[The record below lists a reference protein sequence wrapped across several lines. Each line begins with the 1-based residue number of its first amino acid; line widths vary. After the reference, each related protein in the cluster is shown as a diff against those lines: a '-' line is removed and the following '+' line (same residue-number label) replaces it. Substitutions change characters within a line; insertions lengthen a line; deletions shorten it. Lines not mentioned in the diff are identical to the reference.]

1 LLQVNFLLKPAAYQK
16 TEFQMYKSLV
26 ALAILSVASAPVLAQ
41 TAPAPAPA
49 PSTTPAKPQMVK
61 KRVCEV
67 TEEDSYSRLG
77 GLKVCR
83 TIEVPATSS
92 GGQNNQQ
99 TPAPASPNERG

>member
-1 LLQVNFLLKPAAYQK
+1 
-16 TEFQMYKSLV
+16 MYKSLV

-41 TAPAPAPA
+41 TAPAPAQ
-49 PSTTPAKPQMVK
+49 SPAKPQMVK

-77 GLKVCR
+77 GLKTCR
-83 TIEVPATSS
+83 TIEVPATS
-92 GGQNNQQ
+92 GGAQNGQNKPQ